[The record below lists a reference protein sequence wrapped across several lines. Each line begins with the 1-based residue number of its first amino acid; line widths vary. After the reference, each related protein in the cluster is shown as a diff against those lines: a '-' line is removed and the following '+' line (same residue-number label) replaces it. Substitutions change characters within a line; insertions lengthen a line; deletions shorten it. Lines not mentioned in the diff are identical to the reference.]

1 MVQTKRKTNVIALA
15 IVLSLVFVFALSAV
29 LFATP
34 ATVSAYVEAPV
45 SYMGWD
51 EESGELVERETDS
64 TPTAVTSSMTELSAG
79 WYIVDDDVTIEST
92 VNVNSGGVINL
103 ILVDGKTLTI
113 NAPYGNNP
121 LRLNNS
127 NTTLNIYG
135 QAAGTGELHIESNY
149 GCAIFASGSYVNV
162 YGGKV
167 YAKAQENCNGSY
179 GIMCKTLTV
188 YGGQVTALGYDWK
201 DYKGIGIV
209 GNLVMYGG
217 EVIAKAGSEK
227 AIYGTITA
235 GEDIDWV
242 IFNSTDNGSSW
253 STISLDED
261 NKCSDSDYHVKVMV
275 RAKMVGSGYS
285 NNPYKIST
293 ADQLNRFRDI
303 VNGLND
309 EEQNKFAWAVLMND
323 IDLDGSESNQ
333 WTPIG
338 TSSNKYG
345 GTFDGKGYTIRGLYI
360 NSDAND
366 KIGFISY
373 TGTSAKIKNLTLEGS
388 VTATSNYANVGA
400 FVGTMD
406 GGLLTDCTNKATVN
420 GVMYVGGL
428 VGCVSYDSSNKAK
441 VEKSV
446 NQGAVTGTFSG
457 AGGISG
463 NNYGIVEN
471 CYNTGTVTGVD
482 QVGGI
487 IGLANYLTPTNFST
501 TSCNFNYGT
510 ISGSGSTVGNVI
522 GSCSNNPTVE
532 SNFYLSATPNKGIG
546 NRDED
551 TTKTQVLTADE
562 FKDATNFVGFDF
574 LEVWK
579 MGENYPL
586 FAKAYDLWIGN
597 DLVTE
602 SRLSGEGWSFAPETN
617 TLTLDGYTL
626 SVDGR
631 AVPDLYKHYAAFTY
645 LGDET
650 LNLVLVGENSITNTI
665 DALNVFAFY
674 SNSPV
679 TISGTGSLYLTTTGS
694 VTNSKALG
702 TKGVLTINGGT
713 VVAQGGP
720 ATVFDGTATSTGVSV
735 EGGLVLNGG
744 SLTAIAGE
752 SLHYSYGLQC
762 FHGDEYDLVIGEGIK
777 SFVAQGGE
785 IVGDQPS
792 MHKSY
797 SIYANAV
804 SIELDG
810 TGWTDI
816 AGTEGEAAIEAG
828 TYNSNPF
835 GDYLKVEFISGTMIT
850 IEIDDKSIS
859 YNDDAPTYTYVA
871 KIDGVTVTDTDFL
884 AAIAERVSLGSTY
897 SKGSDADTYAIVNN
911 SLSDARF
918 TYSDA
923 NYIIS
928 NVPGTLTVNKI
939 NAVLTA
945 PTAKADLTYTGEAQA
960 IVNEGSTTGGTIEYK
975 LGDGEWTASVP
986 TATVVDN
993 YTVYYRV
1000 VGGTNYNDIAEA
1012 SIANIAISEN
1022 DKTALNEAITDAQT
1036 YYDSIVT
1043 DFADIAADLNGAI
1056 LDATGVKDEA
1066 NKTAREISDAVDTLR
1081 IVISNAH
1088 VEVVKALIDEIDDPV
1103 TFASKAGID
1112 TARALYNGLSDD
1124 QKPLVS
1130 NYNEL
1135 TDAEAAYADV
1145 LANCEATIGNVY
1157 YLTLADAYNA
1167 VEEGTTITINKDYS
1181 ISGRGN
1187 VLYPYIEVTKDVTLD
1202 LDGHTLTI
1210 GQLVILVKD
1219 GAVLSIKNTKSATG
1233 GIKGLAGVD
1242 SSSGAYVLI
1251 FDSRL
1256 VLDAATVKAN
1266 ATSNRIAKGYL
1277 VEDINGGEADV
1288 NGYYSIVRPITTADV
1303 IAAIEA
1309 IDDPVVYTDDCKA
1322 KIDEAR
1328 ALYDNMDEDD
1338 QEDVTNYGTLTDA
1351 EAIYAGMDEDAQAFA
1366 AYKDTAKGIADD
1378 MEEEND
1384 SAVCKQFVA
1393 DAKDAID
1400 ALDYDC
1406 TKSLAENKALVDA
1419 ILSALDIA
1427 LNDHRSAEAVEA
1439 LIDAI
1444 EAPITLEDEEAI
1456 EAARSAYNALTE
1468 NQKDLVGNYDDLLD
1482 VEVVYVEELID
1493 AIGDPVT
1500 LNDKEAI
1507 EKARE
1512 VFDELPGTAQDLVE
1526 NRQDLFDAEAAYK
1539 VLDDEAKA
1547 NAVKELIEA
1556 IGEVEYT
1563 EDSKE
1568 KIDAAKEAYDALTYD
1583 QKALIVEDV
1592 PTIEAAEATYSVLH
1606 SNYLAAAEVIA
1617 LIEAIGTVEYNE
1629 ESKGKIDAAKV
1640 AYNGLTD
1647 AQKAIVDNYL
1657 TENEVDT
1664 IVVSETIY
1672 VGLGNQQR
1680 AQEVKDLIV
1689 AIGEVKYPDS
1699 KDAIEAAREGY
1710 DGLTDAQKP
1719 LVDNYETLTTA
1730 EATYAELEAQAN
1742 KKLSGG
1748 AIAGIVIGCV
1758 AFVAIV
1764 CFLLWFFLFKKKK
1777 EDKDEPKVAVP
1788 ETNDE
1793 PKNDQTDEP
1802 KE

>member
-1 MVQTKRKTNVIALA
+1 MVQTKRKTNVVALV
-15 IVLSLVFVFALSAV
+15 IVISLVLVFAMAVVVIAAPSVKSA
-29 LFATP
+29 
-34 ATVSAYVEAPV
+34 SADGIY

-64 TPTAVTSSMTELSAG
+64 TPTAVTSIMTELSAG

-253 STISLDED
+253 STISLDEN

-360 NSDAND
+360 NSDASG
-366 KIGFISY
+366 IGFISY
-373 TGTSAKIKNLTLEGS
+373 TGTNAKIRNLTLEGS
-388 VTATSNYANVGA
+388 VTATGDSANVGA
-400 FVGTMD
+400 FVGSMD

-420 GVMYVGGL
+420 GVMFVGGL
-428 VGCVSYDSSNKAK
+428 VGCVYYDSSYNKAK

-446 NQGAVTGTFSG
+446 NQGAVTGTSNG
-457 AGGISG
+457 AGGIAG
-463 NNYGIVEN
+463 NHYGFVEN
-471 CYNTGTVTGVD
+471 CYNTGTVTGVN

-487 IGLANYLTPTNFST
+487 VGNASYLSSTNFST

-510 ISGSGSTVGNVI
+510 ISGSGSNVGNVI
-522 GSCSNNPTVE
+522 GSCSVYPTVE
-532 SNFYLSATPNKGIG
+532 SNFYLSAMPNKGIG

-551 TTKTQVLTADE
+551 TTKTQVLTAEE

-574 LEVWK
+574 LGVWK
-579 MGENYPL
+579 MGDDYPL
-586 FAKAYDLWIGN
+586 HAEAYDLWLGD
-597 DLVTE
+597 DLITE

-720 ATVFDGTATSTGVSV
+720 ATVFDGTATSTGVLV

-777 SFVAQGGE
+777 SFVAKGGE
-785 IVGDQPS
+785 ITGDQPS
-792 MHKSY
+792 MHKSN

-850 IEIDDKSIS
+850 IEIADKEVN
-859 YNDDAPTYTYVA
+859 YNEDAPTYTYVA
-871 KIDGVTVTDTDFL
+871 KIDGEVVTDEDLL
-884 AAIAERVSLGSTY
+884 AAIAAKLTVGSAY
-897 SKGSDADTYAIVNN
+897 AKGSNAGSYDIVNSN
-911 SLSDARF
+911 AQYNEKF
-918 TYSDA
+918 TVADED
-923 NYIIS
+923 YIIS
-928 NVPGTLTVNKI
+928 SIVGGTLTVSKI
-939 NAVLTA
+939 DAVVTA
-945 PTAKADLTYTGEAQA
+945 PTAKTELKYTGEAQELINA
-960 IVNEGSTTGGTIEYK
+960 GSTTGGTIEYK
-975 LGDGEWTASVP
+975 LNDGEWSTAIP
-986 TATVVDN
+986 TATDVDDD
-993 YTVYYRV
+993 YIVYYRV
-1000 VGGTNYNDIAEA
+1000 VGGTNFNDIAGVALSEA
-1012 SIANIAISEN
+1012 IEIEEN
-1022 DKTALNEAITDAQT
+1022 DKTLLTVVIGHAEA
-1036 YYDSIVT
+1036 YYDTIETEYPTV
-1043 DFADIAADLNGAI
+1043 ADVLFDAIDEGNAVLNN
-1056 LDATGVKDEA
+1056 A
-1066 NKTAREISDAVDTLR
+1066 NKTEEEISTAVETLTGAVLNAQVSVVEEMIDAIPSPVTLD
-1081 IVISNAH
+1081 S
-1088 VEVVKALIDEIDDPV
+1088 EDEII
-1103 TFASKAGID
+1103 AARKAYD
-1112 TARALYNGLSDD
+1112 NLSDD
-1124 QKPLVS
+1124 QQTQVINRDALFAA
-1130 NYNEL
+1130 EIDL
-1135 TDAEAAYADV
+1135 AEALIAD
-1145 LANCEATIGNVY
+1145 IG
-1157 YLTLADAYNA
+1157 
-1167 VEEGTTITINKDYS
+1167 E
-1181 ISGRGN
+1181 
-1187 VLYPYIEVTKDVTLD
+1187 
-1202 LDGHTLTI
+1202 
-1210 GQLVILVKD
+1210 
-1219 GAVLSIKNTKSATG
+1219 
-1233 GIKGLAGVD
+1233 
-1242 SSSGAYVLI
+1242 
-1251 FDSRL
+1251 
-1256 VLDAATVKAN
+1256 
-1266 ATSNRIAKGYL
+1266 
-1277 VEDINGGEADV
+1277 
-1288 NGYYSIVRPITTADV
+1288 
-1303 IAAIEA
+1303 
-1309 IDDPVVYTDDCKA
+1309 VVYTTGCKG
-1322 KIDEAR
+1322 KIDKAR
-1328 ALYDNMDEDD
+1328 DY
-1338 QEDVTNYGTLTDA
+1338 
-1351 EAIYAGMDEDAQAFA
+1351 F
-1366 AYKDTAKGIADD
+1366 
-1378 MEEEND
+1378 
-1384 SAVCKQFVA
+1384 
-1393 DAKDAID
+1393 D
-1400 ALDYDC
+1400 AL
-1406 TKSLAENKALVDA
+1406 TEEQQALVDDEHKD
-1419 ILSALDIA
+1419 ALA
-1427 LNDHRSAEAVEA
+1427 
-1439 LIDAI
+1439 
-1444 EAPITLEDEEAI
+1444 
-1456 EAARSAYNALTE
+1456 
-1468 NQKDLVGNYDDLLD
+1468 
-1482 VEVVYVEELID
+1482 
-1493 AIGDPVT
+1493 
-1500 LNDKEAI
+1500 
-1507 EKARE
+1507 
-1512 VFDELPGTAQDLVE
+1512 
-1526 NRQDLFDAEAAYK
+1526 DAEAAYK
-1539 VLDDEAKA
+1539 ALEDAAKA
-1547 NAVKELIEA
+1547 GAAKALIEA
-1556 IGEVEYT
+1556 IGEVEDTQSSKDKIDAAREAYDALTDDQKALITEDAPTIVTAEATYTTLHANNLAAAEVVALINAIGTVEYT
-1563 EDSKE
+1563 ETSKG
-1568 KIDAAKEAYDALTYD
+1568 KIDAAKEAYND
-1583 QKALIVEDV
+1583 
-1592 PTIEAAEATYSVLH
+1592 
-1606 SNYLAAAEVIA
+1606 
-1617 LIEAIGTVEYNE
+1617 
-1629 ESKGKIDAAKV
+1629 
-1640 AYNGLTD
+1640 LTD

-1672 VGLGNQQR
+1672 IGLGDQQK
-1680 AQEVKDLIV
+1680 AQEVKDLII

-1699 KDAIEAAREGY
+1699 KDKIEAARGSY
-1710 DGLTDAQKP
+1710 DALTDTQKA
-1719 LVDNYETLTTA
+1719 LVDNYSVLTTA
-1730 EATYAELEAQAN
+1730 EATYAELEVKAN

-1758 AFVAIV
+1758 AFVACV
-1764 CFLLWFFLFKKKK
+1764 GFLLWFFLFKKKK